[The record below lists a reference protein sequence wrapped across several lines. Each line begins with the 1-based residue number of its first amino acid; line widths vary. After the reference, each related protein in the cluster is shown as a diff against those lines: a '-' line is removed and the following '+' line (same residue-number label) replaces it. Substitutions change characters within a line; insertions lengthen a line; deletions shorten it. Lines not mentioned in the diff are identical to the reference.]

1 VQKDVEVLREG
12 SIYYRYAAQTRTI
25 RYPELMAILD
35 ERERKHIKA
44 FMDTLNVINKIGV
57 DNTGIL
63 KMSEERSNIFM
74 TPETAKG
81 LQLIDKGRLV
91 EEPGAPAYVVMGNI
105 DLTNVIRAPIDE
117 ADKNLP
123 TEAAEKIRPLVRETY
138 GSETTICASQVTQLL
153 KHLGLHEDERHCIH
167 ERKLR
172 RKYITRSGIDAVSHY
187 IKAKPMDA
195 IKIFGSRQAVA
206 RYQQSQNA

>member
-1 VQKDVEVLREG
+1 MKVLAVGVDKAEHRPIICKKNRSKRIADRQGVQKDVEVLREG

-35 ERERKHIKA
+35 ERERKRIKA

-63 KMSEERSNIFM
+63 KMSEDKSSIFM

-91 EEPGAPAYVVMGNI
+91 EEPGAPAYVVMGNV
-105 DLTNVIRAPIDE
+105 DLTNVVRTPIDD

-123 TEAAEKIRPLVRETY
+123 TEAAEKIQPLVREIY
-138 GSETTICASQVTQLL
+138 GPETTIHAVRSHYFLSTSAF
-153 KHLGLHEDERHCIH
+153 
-167 ERKLR
+167 
-172 RKYITRSGIDAVSHY
+172 TRMNIIAFTSESCAVST
-187 IKAKPMDA
+187 
-195 IKIFGSRQAVA
+195 
-206 RYQQSQNA
+206 